1 MFLLGFFLLPLISL
15 STKVAQ
21 YLYYILTIGLKIGK
35 GKERKLS
42 PFKAFLQSEG
52 IITLY
57 TTSSDDGCETC
68 GACAGGHETRELN
81 STKCELCLR
90 GNFIDN

>member
-1 MFLLGFFLLPLISL
+1 M
-15 STKVAQ
+15 
-21 YLYYILTIGLKIGK
+21 GK
-35 GKERKLS
+35 GKRGSSHL
-42 PFKAFLQSEG
+42 KAFLQSEG

-90 GNFIDN
+90 GNFIDPKVTPSRYIH

>member
-1 MFLLGFFLLPLISL
+1 M
-15 STKVAQ
+15 
-21 YLYYILTIGLKIGK
+21 GK
-35 GKERKLS
+35 GKRGSS